1 MMYRETGTFKWAVKG
16 LPSAPSLPPFPPPSL
31 PRSLAPSLALILA
44 LIFGL
49 YSPGCK
55 NMTLNAWQV
64 LSTHVGDVV
73 LVSDAASHVIRPLF
87 VGDEREPDLH
97 RVPATC
103 GA

>member
-1 MMYRETGTFKWAVKG
+1 
-16 LPSAPSLPPFPPPSL
+16 
-31 PRSLAPSLALILA
+31 
-44 LIFGL
+44 
-49 YSPGCK
+49 
-55 NMTLNAWQV
+55 MTLNAWQV